1 MSRGSFG
8 RTVARAAASGGSKSY
23 RARPPTAW
31 YLVMVVICIAGI
43 SLIVYSRNERVHPV
57 TITTAPTASDHWYA
71 AYAVDICGTVQ
82 ADLPENSNLSKVGIR
97 TFGDGIIDINPGAV
111 SNKSAFTGTNA
122 TLGNFASN
130 YPGLTLTAT
139 SIKLPGAKQKT
150 WSNGDSCPS
159 AKGSAPGK
167 GQLQVEV
174 WSSPTAKGSL
184 YTGDP
189 TALRLRNGQMVTVA
203 FVPVGA
209 TIPVPAS
216 RSTLLQD
223 VGSAGTSSTAA
234 GSSSTSSSSSS
245 SSTTA
250 TTSGSSTTTT

>member
-1 MSRGSFG
+1 M
-8 RTVARAAASGGSKSY
+8 
-23 RARPPTAW
+23 
-31 YLVMVVICIAGI
+31 
-43 SLIVYSRNERVHPV
+43 
-57 TITTAPTASDHWYA
+57 TTAPTASDHWYA
-71 AYAVDICGTVQ
+71 AFAVDICGKVQ
-82 ADLPENSNLSKVGIR
+82 ANLPENSNLSKVGIR

-122 TLGNFASN
+122 TLGKFASN
-130 YPGLTLTAT
+130 YPGLTLTST

-150 WSNGDSCPS
+150 WANGDSCPS
-159 AKGSAPGK
+159 TKGSTPGK

-174 WSSPTAKGSL
+174 WSSPTAKGALS
-184 YTGDP
+184 TGDP
-189 TALRLRNGQMVTVA
+189 TALRLRNGQMITVA

-209 TIPVPAS
+209 TIPVPPS

-223 VGSAGTSSTAA
+223 VGVSPTSSSSTSSTTA
-234 GSSSTSSSSSS
+234 GSSSSSS